1 VNIYDQCLQAFF
13 DNKRFSNEVLY
24 SRHRMQAVFD
34 VMGKNCPIATVDGS
48 ADQGASKSG
57 SANPSS

>member
-1 VNIYDQCLQAFF
+1 MNIYDQCLEAFF
-13 DNKRFSNEVLY
+13 DNKRFGNEVLY

-34 VMGKNCPIATVDGS
+34 IIALATVDGS
-48 ADQGASKSG
+48 DDQGASKSG

>member
-13 DNKRFSNEVLY
+13 DNERFSNEVLH
-24 SRHRMQAVFD
+24 SRRRMQAVFD
-34 VMGKNCPIATVDGS
+34 IIALATVDGS
-48 ADQGASKSG
+48 DDQGASKSG

>member
-1 VNIYDQCLQAFF
+1 MNIYDQCLEAFF
-13 DNKRFSNEVLY
+13 DNKRFGNEVLY

-34 VMGKNCPIATVDGS
+34 IMGKKCPLATVDGS

-57 SANPSS
+57 SAKPSS